1 MPEIK
6 THPGLRVGQR
16 LVFLVA
22 IAFGGL
28 TLFAGGRVIA
38 GSDPGYIVYRPLLI
52 YNTTMGLGYIA
63 AGVVTL
69 FNLHRGK
76 YAAATIFLLNA
87 FVFGFIGFLYLTSDV
102 VALDSIRA
110 MTLRTGVWLVLF
122 LALAW
127 LARIDFGCR
136 HQIAPD
142 SSTPTS

>member
-1 MPEIK
+1 MPELR
-6 THPGLRVGQR
+6 TQLGLPIGQR
-16 LVFLVA
+16 LVVLVA

-28 TLFAGGRVIA
+28 TLFAGGRVLA
-38 GSDPGYIVYRPLLI
+38 GSDPGYVVYRPLLI
-52 YNTTMGLGYIA
+52 YNVTMGLAYIA

-87 FVFGFIGFLYLTSDV
+87 MVFGFIGYLYSTSDV
-102 VALDSIRA
+102 VAIDSIRA

-127 LARIDFGCR
+127 LDRRAVR
-136 HQIAPD
+136 
-142 SSTPTS
+142 

>member
-1 MPEIK
+1 MPELR
-6 THPGLRVGQR
+6 TQLGLPISQR
-16 LVFLVA
+16 LVVLVA

-28 TLFAGGRVIA
+28 TLFAGGRVLA
-38 GSDPGYIVYRPLLI
+38 GSDPGYVVYRPLLI
-52 YNTTMGLGYIA
+52 YNVTMGLAYIA

-87 FVFGFIGFLYLTSDV
+87 MVFGFIGYLYSTSDV
-102 VALDSIRA
+102 VAIDSIRA

-127 LARIDFGCR
+127 LDRRAVR
-136 HQIAPD
+136 
-142 SSTPTS
+142 